1 MPGPALATGDPE
13 LWKLTLLVRARPS
26 VDADTFGAALVDVVG
41 DVGGTMPGLMRATV
55 SRPRADQY
63 TETTPL
69 FDAVV
74 EFAFG
79 SRTDLE
85 SATDAASFRQE
96 GLPALE
102 ELVDPGRSSAAWT
115 YEERWI
121 WP

>member
-1 MPGPALATGDPE
+1 MEAHAAGARAP
-13 LWKLTLLVRARPS
+13 VRG
-26 VDADTFGAALVDVVG
+26 ADTFGAALVDVVG
-41 DVGGTMPGLMRATV
+41 DVGRHPAGPDACHGVA
-55 SRPRADQY
+55 PRADQY